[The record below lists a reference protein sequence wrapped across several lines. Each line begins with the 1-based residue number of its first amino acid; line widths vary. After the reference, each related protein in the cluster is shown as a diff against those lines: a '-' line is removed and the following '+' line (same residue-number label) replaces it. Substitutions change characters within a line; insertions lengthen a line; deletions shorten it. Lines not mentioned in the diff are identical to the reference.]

1 MTLRRVLVELSVVEQ
16 RYQAVLQVLSGA
28 SVTEV
33 AGRFGVSRQAV
44 HRWLGRYRDE
54 GLAGLS
60 DRSSRPASS
69 PSRTP
74 AEVEALICELRRNHP
89 SWGAR
94 RLVWELGRRGC
105 PGPVPSRATVHR
117 VLVRHGLVQVTPR
130 GRRREDY
137 KRWQRTEPM
146 QLWQMDIVGGVFLA
160 DGTECKVVT
169 GIDDH
174 SRYCVIAA
182 VVARPTGRAVCLA
195 LAEALARFGI
205 PDELLTDNGKQFTA
219 RFGRGGEV
227 LFDRICRENG
237 IAHRLTRPASPTTT
251 GKIERFHQTL
261 RRELLDGHRPFT
273 SIEHARQVLDAFV
286 HHYNTAR
293 PHQSLDMACPADRFQ
308 PRRDDHL
315 PLRLPPTLRPHPDTE
330 PEPDPAAEPKP
341 AAVPPPRKELDPA
354 QAAGLVLSAD
364 GIDPVNLAVEFTRIV
379 PASGNLSVC
388 GQQFWL
394 GPHHAG
400 LTLTLR
406 ADTATIELLTAGTRI
421 KKVPSRLTPQHLR
434 QLLAAGGTRIQPT
447 APPSRPGPGQA
458 IEVDR
463 TVNAGGLLSLGGRQH
478 PVGYHLAGRRLTA
491 RIDGTLLHLIDGHTL
506 LRTLPNPLTDTDIAR
521 LRDARPAGPPP
532 QPATEPVQAQRKV
545 SSRGQIVIAG
555 QKIQVGIGHAGATV
569 TIEDTGSTFRIS
581 LADQT
586 ITEVARTTTKP
597 IARFKA
603 RKPQHRRT
611 GRPSPPQT
619 PTPLPSPQEQ
629 PQII

>member
-1 MTLRRVLVELSVVEQ
+1 MLVESSVVEQ

-60 DRSSRPASS
+60 DRSSRPVSS

-94 RLVWELGRRGC
+94 RLVWELSRRGC
-105 PGPVPSRATVHR
+105 PEPVPSRAMVHR
-117 VLVRHGLVQVTPR
+117 VLVRQGLVQVVPR

-137 KRWQRTEPM
+137 TRWQRSEPM
-146 QLWQMDIVGGVFLA
+146 QLWQMDIVGGIMLA
-160 DGTECKVVT
+160 DSTECKVVT
-169 GIDDH
+169 GVDDH

-195 LAEALARFGI
+195 LADALGRFGI

-237 IAHRLTRPASPTTT
+237 IAHRLTRPRSPTTT
-251 GKIERFHQTL
+251 GKVERFHQTL
-261 RRELLDGHRPFT
+261 RRELLDDHDTFT
-273 SIEHARQVLDAFV
+273 GIEHAQQVLDAFV
-286 HHYNTAR
+286 ADYNTAR
-293 PHQSLDMACPADRFQ
+293 PHQSLDMDRPADRFQ
-308 PRRDDHL
+308 SRCDDHL
-315 PLRLPPTLRPHPDTE
+315 PLRLPPTLRTLPDPE
-330 PEPDPAAEPKP
+330 PEPAAEAVRASEPEVV
-341 AAVPPPRKELDPA
+341 VPPPRREPEPA
-354 QAAGLVLSAD
+354 TATGLVLSAN
-364 GIDPVNLAVEFTRIV
+364 GIDPVNLAVEFTRVI
-379 PASGNLSVC
+379 PASGNLTVC

-394 GPHHAG
+394 GPHRAG

-406 ADTATIELLTAGTRI
+406 ADTGTVELLTAGTRI
-421 KKVPSRLTPQHLR
+421 KKVPSRLTTGHLR
-434 QLLAAGGTRIQPT
+434 QLLAGGGSRIDPLATPT
-447 APPSRPGPGQA
+447 RPGPGEA

-463 TVNAGGLLSLGGRQH
+463 TINGCGLLSLGGRQH
-478 PVGYHLAGRRLTA
+478 SVGYHLAGRRLTV
-491 RIDGTLLHLIDGHTL
+491 RIDGSLLHLIDGHTL
-506 LRTLPNPLTDTDIAR
+506 LRTLPNPLTVTDIGR
-521 LRDARPAGPPP
+521 IRDARLAGPGP
-532 QPATEPVQAQRKV
+532 QPAAEPIRVQRKV
-545 SSRGQIVIAG
+545 SSRGQVVIAG
-555 QKIQVGIGHAGATV
+555 QKIQVGIGHAGTTV
-569 TIEDTGSTFRIS
+569 TIQDTDGTFRIS
-581 LADQT
+581 LADQI

-603 RKPQHRRT
+603 RKPEPSRPTTSRPRECDSDGRT
-611 GRPSPPQT
+611 M
-619 PTPLPSPQEQ
+619 LV
-629 PQII
+629 

>member
-1 MTLRRVLVELSVVEQ
+1 VLVELSVVEQ

-60 DRSSRPASS
+60 DRSSRPVSS

-94 RLVWELGRRGC
+94 RLVWELSRRGC
-105 PGPVPSRATVHR
+105 PEPVPSRATVHR
-117 VLVRHGLVQVTPR
+117 VLVRHGLVQVVPR

-137 KRWQRTEPM
+137 TRWQRTEPM
-146 QLWQMDIVGGVFLA
+146 QLWQMDIVGGIMLA

-169 GIDDH
+169 GVDDH

-182 VVARPTGRAVCLA
+182 VVARPTGRAVCQA
-195 LAEALARFGI
+195 LADALGRFGI

-237 IAHRLTRPASPTTT
+237 IAHRLTRPHSPTTT
-251 GKIERFHQTL
+251 GKVERFHQTL
-261 RRELLDGHRPFT
+261 RRELLDDHERFAD
-273 SIEHARQVLDAFV
+273 IEHAQQVLDAFV
-286 HHYNTAR
+286 ADYNTAR
-293 PHQSLDMACPADRFQ
+293 PHQSLDMGRPADRFQ
-308 PRRDDHL
+308 SRRDDQF
-315 PLRLPPTLRPHPDTE
+315 PLHLPPTLRPLPDPDHDHEPAAESVGASEPEVVVPQPRQE
-330 PEPDPAAEPKP
+330 PEPAA
-341 AAVPPPRKELDPA
+341 AT
-354 QAAGLVLSAD
+354 GLVLSAN
-364 GIDPVNLAVEFTRIV
+364 GIDPVNLAVEFTRVI
-379 PASGNLSVC
+379 PASGNLTVC

-394 GPHHAG
+394 GPHRAG

-406 ADTATIELLTAGTRI
+406 ADTGTVELLTAGTRI
-421 KKVPSRLTPQHLR
+421 KKVPSRLTTGHLR
-434 QLLAAGGTRIQPT
+434 QLLAGGGARIDPL
-447 APPSRPGPGQA
+447 APPSRPGPGEA

-463 TVNAGGLLSLGGRQH
+463 TINGSGLLSLGGRQH
-478 PVGYHLAGRRLTA
+478 PVGYHLAGRRVTV
-491 RIDGTLLHLIDGHTL
+491 RIDGSLLHLIDGHTL
-506 LRTLPNPLTDTDIAR
+506 LRTLPNPLTTADTRRI
-521 LRDARPAGPPP
+521 RDARPASPCPH
-532 QPATEPVQAQRKV
+532 PAAEPIQVQRRV
-545 SSRGQIVIAG
+545 SSRGQVVIAG
-555 QKIQVGIGHAGATV
+555 QKIQVGIGHAGTTV
-569 TIEDTGSTFRIS
+569 TIHDTDGTFRIS
-581 LADQT
+581 LADQI

-603 RKPQHRRT
+603 RKPEPNRRST
-611 GRPSPPQT
+611 
-619 PTPLPSPQEQ
+619 
-629 PQII
+629 